1 MKTKLTKKERFI
13 IGLTLFGMFFGAGN
27 LIFPIH
33 LGQLAGKNVVP
44 ATFGFIITGVTIPI
58 LAVAA
63 IGITHSKG
71 LQDMCNKKVG
81 KGFGYLFTCLLYLTI
96 GPFFA
101 IPRCCT
107 TTFTSGVYPLLNS
120 YNEKTVL
127 LIFSFIFFSLVLFFS
142 LKPTEITKWVGKII
156 TPCFLILLAV
166 LVISSL
172 VNPGARI
179 MTVTPVESYETGYIF
194 QGVLEGYNTMDA
206 IAGLAFGIIVVNC
219 IKDLGIE
226 DDEDIAMETIKS
238 GVITAIFMGII
249 YFVTTIMGTQ
259 SRGLFEVSDNGG
271 IAFAQ
276 VAEYYL
282 GKPGLIILAF
292 TIGLACL
299 KTAIGLVTSC
309 AKTFEKMF
317 NSKVSYNTLAIIF
330 SVFSFAV
337 SNVGLTTIIN
347 YSVPMLMLLYPI
359 AIVLIILCMFSKLIK
374 GKLIYRTTLIGAGF
388 AAIIDFIR
396 TLPFGIDVS
405 FMAKF
410 LPLYDVGFSWL
421 VPSLIGLMIGIGL
434 SRKNNVSKR

>member
-1 MKTKLTKKERFI
+1 
-13 IGLTLFGMFFGAGN
+13 
-27 LIFPIH
+27 
-33 LGQLAGKNVVP
+33 
-44 ATFGFIITGVTIPI
+44 
-58 LAVAA
+58 
-63 IGITHSKG
+63 
-71 LQDMCNKKVG
+71 MCNKKVG
-81 KGFGYLFTCLLYLTI
+81 KGFGYIFTCLLYLTI

-101 IPRCCT
+101 IPRCAT
-107 TTFTSGVYPLLNS
+107 TAFTSGVYPLLSS
-120 YNEKTVL
+120 YKESTVL

-142 LKPTEITKWVGKII
+142 LKPNKITTWVGKII
-156 TPCFLILLAV
+156 TPCFLVLLAI

-172 VNPGARI
+172 INPGARI
-179 MTVTPVESYETGYIF
+179 LTVDPVESYKTGYVFNGI
-194 QGVLEGYNTMDA
+194 LEGYNTMDA

-219 IKDLGIE
+219 IKDFGVE
-226 DDEDIAMETIKS
+226 KDEDIARETIKS
-238 GVITAIFMGII
+238 GVITVIFMSII

-259 SRGLFEVSDNGG
+259 SRGLFEVSENGG
-271 IAFAQ
+271 IAFSQ

-299 KTAIGLVTSC
+299 KTAIGLVTSS
-309 AKTFEKMF
+309 AKAFEKMF
-317 NSKVSYNTLAIIF
+317 KNKVSYNTLAIIF
-330 SVFSFAV
+330 SLFSFAV

-347 YSVPMLMLLYPI
+347 YSLLMLMLLYPI
-359 AIVLIILCMFSKLIK
+359 AIVLIILCMFSKVIK

-405 FMAKF
+405 FMSKF

-434 SRKNNVSKR
+434 SAKTIASKR

>member
-1 MKTKLTKKERFI
+1 MKTKLTRRERFI
-13 IGLTLFGMFFGAGN
+13 IGITLFGLFFGAGN

-33 LGQLAGKNVVP
+33 LGQLAGRNVIVS
-44 ATFGFIITGVTIPI
+44 TIGFIITGVTIPI
-58 LAVAA
+58 LSVAA
-63 IGITHSKG
+63 IGITHSRG

-81 KGFGYLFTCLLYLTI
+81 KGFGYVFTCLLYLTI

-107 TTFTSGVYPLLNS
+107 TTFTTGVFPLLNDV
-120 YNEKTVL
+120 NEGLAL

-142 LKPTEITKWVGKII
+142 LKPNEITTWVGRII
-156 TPCFLILLAV
+156 TPCFLVLLAV
-166 LVISSL
+166 LVIASL
-172 VNPGARI
+172 AHPGARI
-179 MTVTPVESYETGYIF
+179 ATVDPVESYNTGYF
-194 QGVLEGYNTMDA
+194 FSGVLEGYNTMDA

-219 IKDLGIE
+219 VKDFGVE
-226 DDEDIAMETIKS
+226 KDEDIATETIKS
-238 GVITAIFMGII
+238 GIIAAIFMSVI
-249 YFVTTIMGTQ
+249 YFATTILGAQ
-259 SRGLFEVSDNGG
+259 SRGLFEVSENGG
-271 IAFAQ
+271 IAFAE
-276 VAEYYL
+276 VANHYL
-282 GKPGLIILAF
+282 GTPGLIILAF
-292 TIGLACL
+292 TIGFACL

-309 AKTFEKMF
+309 AKTFAKMF
-317 NSKVSYNTLAIIF
+317 DNKLSYNAWAIIF
-330 SVFSFAV
+330 SIFSFAI

-359 AIVLIILCMFSKLIK
+359 AIVLIILCMFSKLIR
-374 GKLIYRTTLIGAGF
+374 GKTIYRATLIGASF